1 MACVKQ
7 EVMLAE
13 GYDQFSFEMYESLL
27 VGILDFHLL
36 CVLLNM

>member
-1 MACVKQ
+1 MACVK

-13 GYDQFSFEMYESLL
+13 GYDQFSFEIYESLL
-27 VGILDFHLL
+27 VGILSFHLL